1 MDSAGRRSPPE
12 GQPLCTRF
20 SLPLNID
27 AVPAPPFF
35 FPPPS
40 PSPQNDYAVP
50 SWKHGTKTSPTET
63 LIMRALGLGAAA
75 EAIKRKSLA
84 VLDFTPGGGGGGP
97 GVPASPSGETGSSSP
112 DPHRRGESRLPAIDD
127 EPAWRREAMARQ
139 AASAATPRPS
149 LPWPTTPG
157 GSLVGASSR
166 GGGGG
171 AAPQDYGRD
180 TGDASSSYE
189 DAAATVEARRLEEA
203 RLRNWRSRVYL
214 PGDAHRRSAGAA
226 DAGGAVAEVEA
237 RALELLEARRQLNL
251 QARTRGGGSLPP

>member
-1 MDSAGRRSPPE
+1 MAAGGHGPP
-12 GQPLCTRF
+12 GGLGRH
-20 SLPLNID
+20 
-27 AVPAPPFF
+27 APPQ
-35 FPPPS
+35 PP
-40 PSPQNDYAVP
+40 
-50 SWKHGTKTSPTET
+50 
-63 LIMRALGLGAAA
+63 
-75 EAIKRKSLA
+75 LA
-84 VLDFTPGGGGGGP
+84 HH
-97 GVPASPSGETGSSSP
+97 A
-112 DPHRRGESRLPAIDD
+112 
-127 EPAWRREAMARQ
+127 RREPCGRLQ
-139 AASAATPRPS
+139 Q
-149 LPWPTTPG
+149 
-157 GSLVGASSR
+157 